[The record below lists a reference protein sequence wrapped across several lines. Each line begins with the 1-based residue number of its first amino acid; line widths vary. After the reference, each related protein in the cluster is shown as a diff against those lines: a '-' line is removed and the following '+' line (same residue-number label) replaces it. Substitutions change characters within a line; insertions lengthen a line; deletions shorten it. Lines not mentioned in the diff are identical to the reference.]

1 MCNHNRRNLDQMC
14 VYVCTTSKAKLL
26 YSETFRKRKKN
37 VAASS

>member
-26 YSETFRKRKKN
+26 YSEIFRKRKN